1 MPLQSNSPERKGQ
14 GTCSSTD
21 GFVPFCTSKMY
32 IYIYIIWDFSHGST
46 SRESIEQ
53 WPTLNS
59 NQCES
64 RIQRCAL
71 RLSLRGFAF
80 QCFSSRCEQPRT
92 TQTAKLCNKH
102 YTARDPP
109 QHLPPDVTRTH
120 THVYIYIYIYTYSY
134 IICIYA
140 HIYIYAGAFVRA
152 LIISYDFFTW
162 HGSRWAMHEFTL
174 APRTPPSMTHARTAR
189 TSQVNPIDILAAET
203 SSVDLSSAASSF
215 RLQSL
220 GL

>member
-1 MPLQSNSPERKGQ
+1 MRAGYNGVLYAFLSEGLLFNAFHPDV
-14 GTCSSTD
+14 SSLAL
-21 GFVPFCTSKMY
+21 PRRPSSATS
-32 IYIYIIWDFSHGST
+32 
-46 SRESIEQ
+46 
-53 WPTLNS
+53 
-59 NQCES
+59 
-64 RIQRCAL
+64 
-71 RLSLRGFAF
+71 
-80 QCFSSRCEQPRT
+80 T
-92 TQTAKLCNKH
+92 TQRGILRSICL
-102 YTARDPP
+102 RM
-109 QHLPPDVTRTH
+109 LLEH
-120 THVYIYIYIYTYSY
+120 THMYIYIYIYTYSY